1 MALKP
6 VGSDFDVETALLT
19 AICANGDI
27 VFEVADIVAP
37 GDFAGPGLGLIY
49 EVLRERVLDEL
60 PNDTLSVVADL
71 RVRDKLEEA
80 GGAEGVRK
88 ILEAKCGTPS
98 SAGHYA
104 TLVSEASKRRRVA
117 TISQKLSDQAR
128 GGGDLGVL
136 ATMLDSAMA
145 GLSGDGAR
153 FVSRIG
159 PAAEEVRA
167 RLLAMRNGEMTQDL
181 LKTDFR
187 ELDAVAKGL
196 RAGQLVI
203 IGARPGMGKTAFAL
217 ALVLR
222 AAVHQGKRVLFFSL
236 EMSVE
241 ELSERAVAAGAK
253 VDLSRLQSGELDS
266 GELGH
271 VDRAIGEL
279 RDADLILNA
288 DPTVRVG
295 DIRLAALR
303 ERSRGGIGLI
313 AVDYLQLMSGA
324 AKSRGAENRQAE
336 VAEISRSLKLL
347 ARELEVPIIALSQL
361 SRNLE
366 SRHDKRP
373 QLSDLRESGALE
385 QDADLVLF
393 LYRDE
398 LYDENSPSKGLV
410 EVIVAKHRNG
420 PTGKAMLFFEPEF
433 MRYGDLLHARDVIPV
448 NYRIESG
455 PSGDVGEALEQD
467 AVDEEDGGYG
477 TLWGSQDV
485 DF

>member
-1 MALKP
+1 M
-6 VGSDFDVETALLT
+6 
-19 AICANGDI
+19 
-27 VFEVADIVAP
+27 
-37 GDFAGPGLGLIY
+37 
-49 EVLRERVLDEL
+49 
-60 PNDTLSVVADL
+60 
-71 RVRDKLEEA
+71 
-80 GGAEGVRK
+80 
-88 ILEAKCGTPS
+88 
-98 SAGHYA
+98 H
-104 TLVSEASKRRRVA
+104 
-117 TISQKLSDQAR
+117 
-128 GGGDLGVL
+128 
-136 ATMLDSAMA
+136 
-145 GLSGDGAR
+145 
-153 FVSRIG
+153 
-159 PAAEEVRA
+159 
-167 RLLAMRNGEMTQDL
+167 AMRNGEVTLDL

-187 ELDAVAKGL
+187 DLDALAKGL

-217 ALVLR
+217 ALALR
-222 AAVHQGKRVLFFSL
+222 AAVHKAKRVLFFSL

-253 VDLSRLQSGELDS
+253 VDLYRLQSGELD
-266 GELGH
+266 GVELGH

-303 ERSRGGIGLI
+303 ERARGGIGLVV
-313 AVDYLQLMSGA
+313 VDYLQLMSGA
-324 AKSRGAENRQAE
+324 AKARSAENRQAE

-420 PTGKAMLFFEPEF
+420 PTGKAMLWFEPEF
-433 MRYGDLLHARDVIPV
+433 MRYGALLHARDVIPV

-455 PSGDVGEALEQD
+455 AEDKLGTDGADDDTEGD
-467 AVDEEDGGYG
+467 YG

>member
-1 MALKP
+1 MVKA
-6 VGSDFDVETALLT
+6 VEFDFDVEVALLA
-19 AICANGDI
+19 AICSDDDV

-37 GDFAGPGLGLIY
+37 GDFAKAEHGLIY
-49 EVLRERVLDEL
+49 EVLRERVLDGV
-60 PNDTLSVVADL
+60 PNDTVSLVADL
-71 RVRDKLEEA
+71 RTRGKLEEA
-80 GGAEGVRK
+80 GGAEGVRR
-88 ILEAKCGTPS
+88 IIETKCGTPS

-104 TLVSEASKRRRVA
+104 KLVSEASKRRRVA
-117 TISQKLSDQAR
+117 TISQKLSEQAR

-136 ATMLDSAMA
+136 ATMLDAAMA

-159 PAAEEVRA
+159 PAADEVRA
-167 RLLAMRNGEMTQDL
+167 RLAAMRNGERSLDL

-187 ELDAVAKGL
+187 ELDALAKGL
-196 RAGQLVI
+196 RAGQLI
-203 IGARPGMGKTAFAL
+203 IVGARPGMGKTAFAL
-217 ALVLR
+217 ALALR
-222 AAVHQGKRVLFFSL
+222 PAVRKAKRVLFFSL

-253 VDLSRLQSGELDS
+253 VDLSRLQSGELD
-266 GELGH
+266 GDELGH

-279 RDADLILNA
+279 RDAELILNA

-295 DIRLAALR
+295 DIRLSALR
-303 ERSRGGIGLI
+303 ERARGGIGLI
-313 AVDYLQLMSGA
+313 VVDYLQLMSGA

-420 PTGKAMLFFEPEF
+420 PIGKAVLFFEPEF
-433 MRYGDLLHARDVIPV
+433 MRYGDLLHARDVIPL

-455 PSGDVGEALEQD
+455 PSGSGD
-467 AVDEEDGGYG
+467 AGKVVAEEEESEYG

>member
-1 MALKP
+1 M
-6 VGSDFDVETALLT
+6 VVNTVESGFDVEIALLA
-19 AICANGDI
+19 AICADGDV

-37 GDFAGPGLGLIY
+37 GDFAQPGHGLIY
-49 EVLRERVLDEL
+49 VVLRERVLDEL
-60 PNDTLSVVADL
+60 PNDTVSVVADL
-71 RVRDKLEEA
+71 RGRGKLEEA

-88 ILEAKCGTPS
+88 ILEAKFGTPG
-98 SAGHYA
+98 SARHYA
-104 TLVSEASKRRRVA
+104 QVVGEASKRRRVA
-117 TISQKLSDQAR
+117 SISQKLSDQAR
-128 GGGDLGVL
+128 GSGDLGVL

-159 PAAEEVRA
+159 PAADEVRA
-167 RLLAMRNGEMTQDL
+167 RLVAMRNGEITLDL

-187 ELDAVAKGL
+187 DLDAVAKGL

-217 ALVLR
+217 ALALR
-222 AAVHQGKRVLFFSL
+222 AAVHKGKRVLFFSL

-288 DPTVRVG
+288 DPMVRVG

-303 ERSRGGIGLI
+303 ERARGGIALI

-398 LYDENSPSKGLV
+398 LYDENSPSNGLV

-420 PTGKAMLFFEPEF
+420 PSGKAVLFFEPEF
-433 MRYGDLLHARDVIPV
+433 MRYGDLLHARDVIGV

-455 PSGDVGEALEQD
+455 PSGDVGDTGQVVAD
-467 AVDEEDGGYG
+467 GEEDGDYG